1 MATKPTTKN
10 KKTEKAV
17 AVKDVQ
23 ATLESKQADL
33 IGYKKGLRIG
43 ELKNPSVI
51 RTTRKEIA
59 RLKTAQAMEK
69 ISNKEGDK

>member
-1 MATKPTTKN
+1 MATKPTTKT
-10 KKTEKAV
+10 KKADKTV

-43 ELKNPSVI
+43 ELKNLSII
-51 RTTRKEIA
+51 RATRKEIA

-69 ISNKEGDK
+69 ISKEGDK